1 MLMKV
6 LFAKQS
12 KLQKLAKAGA
22 DAVKFQIY
30 FGPDLLTN
38 DHPRYDHFCDQSFDE
53 EEWKIIF
60 KESRKYNKEI
70 IADVF
75 GLKASGLLF

>member
-1 MLMKV
+1 MVKKIAEIANAHEGSV
-6 LFAKQS
+6 RKAIKIAKIA
-12 KLQKLAKAGA
+12 AKAGA

-38 DHPRYDHFCDQSFDE
+38 DHPRYDHFCDQSFNE

-60 KESRKYNKEI
+60 KE
-70 IADVF
+70 F
-75 GLKASGLLF
+75 F